1 MDNQGFWSVPWH
13 LCHTEN
19 LRIPFQCSLLTA
31 RKVVTKS
38 CLTFQSPVKIVIVFF
53 VVSLSIFLGDL
64 WIFQTIAWI
73 NFFKVYW
80 FLFLFCNCSCG
91 SPSDLQCAKIC
102 VFCDLGFIGSSLSFR
117 AESLWCTQ
125 KWAKVW
131 YPYILRASGVQCR
144 NISII
149 TEGSTW
155 ALPCVFNFSST
166 WALPCVSNFSSTW
179 ALPCVSNWV
188 CWIHIIHIDVIQRA
202 QPLCGQPLVGFRTKG
217 PSGFSEY

>member
-1 MDNQGFWSVPWH
+1 MPWH

-64 WIFQTIAWI
+64 WIIQTIAWI
-73 NFFKVYW
+73 NFLKVYW
-80 FLFLFCNCSCG
+80 FYFFATVHVVLHLMC
-91 SPSDLQCAKIC
+91 KIC
-102 VFCDLGFIGSSLSFR
+102 VFCNLGFTGSSLSFR
-117 AESLWCTQ
+117 GESLWCTQ

-131 YPYILRASGVQCR
+131 YPYILRACGVQYR

-149 TEGSTW
+149 TEG
-155 ALPCVFNFSST
+155 
-166 WALPCVSNFSSTW
+166 STW

-188 CWIHIIHIDVIQRA
+188 CWIHIILIDVIQRA
-202 QPLCGQPLVGFRTKG
+202 QPLCGQPLVGCRTKG
-217 PSGFSEY
+217 QSGFSEY